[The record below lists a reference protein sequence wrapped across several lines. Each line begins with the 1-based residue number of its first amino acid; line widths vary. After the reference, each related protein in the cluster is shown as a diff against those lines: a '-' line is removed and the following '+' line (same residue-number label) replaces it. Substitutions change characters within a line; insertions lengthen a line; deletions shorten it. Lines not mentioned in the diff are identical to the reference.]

1 MEIRTLD
8 CFKMIWDMMRRAF
21 GVADTTIEQDTNP
34 VGTLTQSMSQ
44 EECRGSQWS
53 ETLDALLKGAEELLH
68 KRHEFPSFSLGMGFT
83 QVSVLFVCLKIYC

>member
-1 MEIRTLD
+1 
-8 CFKMIWDMMRRAF
+8 MMRRAF